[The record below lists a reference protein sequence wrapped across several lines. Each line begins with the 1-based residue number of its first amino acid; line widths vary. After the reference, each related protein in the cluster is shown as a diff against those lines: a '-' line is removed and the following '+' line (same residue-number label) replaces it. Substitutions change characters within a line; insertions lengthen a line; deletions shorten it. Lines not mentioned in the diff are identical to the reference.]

1 MRSKLLAPLALVFA
15 ACATTPAGS
24 DSPKAHSAALP
35 QETHFAELHQLTF
48 GGENAE
54 AYWSFDGQS
63 LSLQA
68 HHDTEA
74 CDSIFHMK
82 VLEGGQPVTNA
93 VPVLASTGKGAT
105 TCAHY
110 FPGDKEILYAS
121 THAGGDAC
129 PPKPDMSM
137 GYVWALYDTYDI
149 FKVNVDG
156 TGLTQLTT
164 EKGYDAEGTVCSKD
178 GSIIFTS
185 TRDGDIELYRMDKD
199 GKNVKRLT
207 FEPGYDGGA
216 FFNSDCSKIVWRAS
230 RPKPGKELED
240 FQGLLAKG
248 LVKPSKLELYVANA
262 DGSDARQLTY
272 FNVAT
277 FAPFWFPNRDRIIF
291 SSNYPDARGREFDL
305 WAINADGTQLER
317 ITHSKG
323 FDGFPMF
330 SPDGKWLAFSS
341 NRATAEGKRDTNVFL
356 ARWADSTPVVEKES
370 SADRVAADVAW
381 LANPAREGRG
391 VGTPGLTAAGEW
403 LEKQYAAIGL
413 EPGGDASGF
422 RQPFQVTTSVKLA
435 DTSALKV
442 GKEAVL
448 KDNYVPLGFSA
459 QGKVKGKA
467 VLAGWGLADA
477 ELGLDDYKGVAAKG
491 KWVIVKRFAP
501 EHPKLNTTE
510 AQRAA
515 GDLRKKAFVARSKGA
530 IGLIVVDYPEPA
542 GPLPKDFKL
551 PAEAPLP
558 TLHPEGTGDAG
569 LPVLVVKRA
578 VLEKDWAK
586 LSKGQPIDV
595 ELDLTLQFEKTDAF
609 NVVAVL
615 KAKNGT
621 GLPPVIIGAHY
632 DHLGFGGRDSLAP
645 DKHVAHLGADDNA
658 SGTAALLEIARKL
671 MAARDSLKRDV
682 IFASFSGE
690 ETGVL
695 GSSHAVA
702 THADWV
708 KPGAVMMNLDM
719 VGRLRG
725 NTLNVLGS
733 QSAEE
738 WKGLVEEACAVSR
751 VRCTASGDGYGPS
764 DHMPFYT
771 AGIPVL
777 HFFTGAHSDYHKP
790 SDTADKV
797 NAAGAAQVAEVVAAL
812 AQKAQEAKLTF
823 KKTHDPVPRG
833 DVRSFNAS
841 LGTVP
846 DYGGPPQGTKGVLLA
861 DVRPGGGAE
870 KGGLKRGDV
879 LVRLGKNVVGSVEDL
894 MFVLQQSKPGE
905 TVTAVV
911 LREGKE
917 LPLEVT
923 FQEGKRR

>member
-1 MRSKLLAPLALVFA
+1 MRSKIFALLGLVLS
-15 ACATTPAGS
+15 ACATTPVGS
-24 DSPKAHSAALP
+24 DSAKAHSAALP

-54 AYWSFDGQS
+54 AYWSFDGNS

-68 HHDTEA
+68 HEGHDT
-74 CDSIFHMK
+74 CDRIFHMK
-82 VLEGGQPVTNA
+82 VLEGGQPVSNPA
-93 VPVLASTGKGAT
+93 KVPVSSGKGAT

-110 FPGDKEILYAS
+110 FPGDKEVLFAS
-121 THAGGDAC
+121 THLGGDAC

-137 GYVWALYDTYDI
+137 GYVWALYDSYDI
-149 FKVNVDG
+149 FKANIDG

-185 TRDGDIELYRMDKD
+185 DRDGDIELYRMDKD

-216 FFNSDCSKIVWRAS
+216 FFNHDCSKIVWRAS
-230 RPKPGKELED
+230 RPKAGKELD
-240 FQGLLAKG
+240 DYQALLAKG

-277 FAPFWFPNRDRIIF
+277 FAPFWFPHQNRIIF

-305 WAINADGTQLER
+305 WAIDADGTHLER
-317 ITHSKG
+317 ITYSKG

-356 ARWADSTPVVEKES
+356 ARWADTKPAVEKPS
-370 SADRVAADVAW
+370 AADRIAADVAW
-381 LANPAREGRG
+381 LAAPERQGRG
-391 VGTPGLTAAGEW
+391 VGTAGLAAAGEW
-403 LEKQYAAIGL
+403 LERQYAAMGL
-413 EPGGDASGF
+413 EAAGDNGTF
-422 RQPFQVTTSVKLA
+422 RQAFQVTTSVKQA
-435 DTSALKV
+435 DASSVKV
-442 GKEAVL
+442 GKDTVP
-448 KDNYVPLGFSA
+448 KDNYVPMGFSA
-459 QGKVKGKA
+459 QGKMKGKA
-467 VLAGWGLADA
+467 VLAGWGITDEA
-477 ELGLDDYKGVAAKG
+477 LGLDDYQGISVKG
-491 KWVIVKRFAP
+491 KWVVVKRFAP
-501 EHPKLNTTE
+501 EHPKLNTTD
-510 AQRAA
+510 AQRSA

-530 IGLIVVDYPEPA
+530 VGMIVVDMPEPA
-542 GPLPKDFKL
+542 GTLPKDFKL
-551 PAEAPLP
+551 PPEAPLP

-569 LPVLVVKRA
+569 IPVLVVKRA
-578 VLEKDWAK
+578 VLEKDWSK
-586 LSKGQPIDV
+586 LTKGQAIDV
-595 ELDLTLQFEKTDAF
+595 ALDLALEFQKTDAF

-615 KAKNGT
+615 KAKMPSGQ
-621 GLPPVIIGAHY
+621 PPVIVGAHY

-645 DKHVAHLGADDNA
+645 DKHEAHVGADDNA
-658 SGTAALLEIARKL
+658 SGTAALLEIARQL
-671 MAARDSLKRDV
+671 VAVRDTLKRDV
-682 IFASFSGE
+682 VFASFSGE

-702 THADWV
+702 SHADWV
-708 KPGAVMMNLDM
+708 KPGGVMMNLDM

-733 QSAEE
+733 ESAEE
-738 WKGLVEEACAVSR
+738 WKGLVTQACDEAR

-771 AGIPVL
+771 AGVPVL

-797 NAAGAAQVAEVVAAL
+797 NAAGAGQVAQIVATL
-812 AQKAQEAKLTF
+812 AQKIQETKLTF
-823 KKTHDPVPRG
+823 KKSHDPVPRG

-846 DYGGPPQGTKGVLLA
+846 DYGGPPQGLKGVLLA

-911 LREGKE
+911 VRDGKE

-923 FQEGKRR
+923 FQ